1 MALPKWLLV
10 HPTNQTTRKSKKTA
24 TMLFRHSPPST
35 TRPTSFLR
43 DFITPPRAPRFN
55 TFAFEAYPT
64 PEAAP
69 FADDDTGF
77 AFEGEGAM
85 PAAPRPNAF
94 QFDGGVFQADTA
106 SSASTSTPNTKT
118 PSPSASTS
126 TPIQSPAQRRV
137 AAWLDSSGDME
148 SLVADT
154 TGDEHESYYLPSTPP
169 VLAARL
175 AGLGLGF
182 AFGPG
187 VFGVRGGAGEDLDE
201 DDADVVDVAVAVCK
215 PRRVEQ
221 HEDGIHLAHSHS
233 SESTLLPAQHSP
245 SAKHARAPSASCSP
259 SPRRLTRNLSL
270 ATISS
275 ALKCVPRRA
284 VGVGRGEG
292 RAWKA

>member
-1 MALPKWLLV
+1 
-10 HPTNQTTRKSKKTA
+10 
-24 TMLFRHSPPST
+24 MLFRQSPPST

-69 FADDDTGF
+69 FADDDTDF
-77 AFEGEGAM
+77 AFGGEGVV

-94 QFDGGVFQADTA
+94 QFDSSPSGSVFQADTSS

-118 PSPSASTS
+118 SSSSKTSSSPASTS

-137 AAWLDSSGDME
+137 AAWLDSSLDSAGDMA

-154 TGDEHESYYLPSTPP
+154 TCDEHESYYLPSTPP

-175 AGLGLGF
+175 AGLGLGL

-187 VFGVRGGAGEDLDE
+187 VFGARGSAGEDLDE
-201 DDADVVDVAVAVCK
+201 DAEDAEALVVDVAVCK
-215 PRRVEQ
+215 PRHIEQ
-221 HEDGIHLAHSHS
+221 HEDGIHLAHSRS
-233 SESTLLPAQHSP
+233 SESTLLPGRAHHSP
-245 SAKHARAPSASCSP
+245 SPSPRPRPAASASCSP

-275 ALKCVPRRA
+275 SLKCVPRRS
-284 VGVGRGEG
+284 VGAGRGEG